1 MKLVG
6 VFILIFI
13 SFSSYSK
20 TLKIA
25 YIDWCP
31 QLCVGEKSEGYI
43 IDTVKIIFKDSEYKL
58 EFEKFP
64 WSRAINNVRSGNY
77 DALLSPAKKEAPDL
91 IYPDNEVGVQKM
103 CFFVRKD
110 SNWVFN
116 GLNSL
121 EGLRVGGIIDS
132 GFDEEFEFINET
144 GGNFELMP
152 YNGEYLNQ
160 SFLKLDNDRI
170 DVFMFTLNTTL
181 YEMKKRNKEYKDAG
195 CLTRDKIYMA
205 FSPKFT
211 TKSPVIRYFDK
222 NMARLKSSNTISE
235 IMKKY
240 GLNNWNTH

>member
-91 IYPDNEVGVQKM
+91 IYPDNEVGVQKNVLL
-103 CFFVRKD
+103 CQEGQQLGFQWLKFIRRIEG
-110 SNWVFN
+110 WRHYRF
-116 GLNSL
+116 GL
-121 EGLRVGGIIDS
+121 
-132 GFDEEFEFINET
+132 
-144 GGNFELMP
+144 
-152 YNGEYLNQ
+152 
-160 SFLKLDNDRI
+160 
-170 DVFMFTLNTTL
+170 
-181 YEMKKRNKEYKDAG
+181 
-195 CLTRDKIYMA
+195 
-205 FSPKFT
+205 
-211 TKSPVIRYFDK
+211 
-222 NMARLKSSNTISE
+222 
-235 IMKKY
+235 
-240 GLNNWNTH
+240 